1 MGNADANRVREEMY
15 TKCWQEERDHLED
28 LSIDGECSIKMSSKE
43 IGLEGGRVRWLRVE
57 TCGEL

>member
-43 IGLEGGRVRWLRVE
+43 IGLEGVGWIYITQDRDK
-57 TCGEL
+57 